1 VKILQIHND
10 YQQAGG
16 ERTAVA
22 AQRSLLESRGHAVL
36 PFSADN
42 AEIEGYSAVEKA
54 LFFPRTVFSRPIY
67 RRLRELVR
75 RERPDVAHV
84 HNVFPLLSPAVYR
97 ALRAEGVPIVQT
109 VHNFRLLCP
118 NALFYTQGAICE
130 RCKGGNMIH
139 AVRFACYRD
148 SRLLSALYAGTIMLH
163 RGAGTFAAI
172 DRFIALTGF
181 AATKLVEG
189 GIARPDRITVLGNF
203 LPAPLPAPGPWDDR
217 PASVL
222 FLGRLSPEKGVDV
235 LLEAMAACP
244 ELELK
249 IAGDGPDLPRL
260 QARAA
265 ELGLG
270 NVAFLGFQERPA
282 RDALLREALALVL
295 PSAWYEHFPMTVL
308 EASAAATPLVAS
320 RLGGLPG
327 LIDEG
332 RTGWLF
338 APGDASDLAGRLR
351 ELAADRAGAAERGRN
366 ARRAL
371 EERWSADQH
380 YAALMEVY
388 AQVCGVAADTEAA

>member
-1 VKILQIHND
+1 MKILQIHND

-130 RCKGGNMIH
+130 RCKGGNMLH

-163 RGAGTFAAI
+163 RGAGSGSGRKLPRTVIWSRRAMPPSTSLVAAKSVRAI
-172 DRFIALTGF
+172 KRSIAPM
-181 AATKLVEG
+181 V
-189 GIARPDRITVLGNF
+189 
-203 LPAPLPAPGPWDDR
+203 PAPR
-217 PASVL
+217 
-222 FLGRLSPEKGVDV
+222 
-235 LLEAMAACP
+235 
-244 ELELK
+244 
-249 IAGDGPDLPRL
+249 
-260 QARAA
+260 
-265 ELGLG
+265 
-270 NVAFLGFQERPA
+270 
-282 RDALLREALALVL
+282 
-295 PSAWYEHFPMTVL
+295 
-308 EASAAATPLVAS
+308 
-320 RLGGLPG
+320 
-327 LIDEG
+327 
-332 RTGWLF
+332 
-338 APGDASDLAGRLR
+338 
-351 ELAADRAGAAERGRN
+351 
-366 ARRAL
+366 
-371 EERWSADQH
+371 
-380 YAALMEVY
+380 
-388 AQVCGVAADTEAA
+388 